1 MATLNCISS
10 MATKRLLEEAATDF
24 HGQAGISVAFES
36 VGGVL
41 AAKRVS
47 DGEPF
52 DVVILAQDA
61 LDALAAAG
69 KVDPSTMTAIALSQV
84 AVAVADRAPT
94 VALDRADDLRALMSS
109 APRIGYSTGPSGV
122 ALISLLKEWR
132 MYDELQSKLLQ
143 APPGVP
149 VARMIAD
156 GTVQL
161 GLQQRSEL
169 LGMPGIRILGDMPPG
184 AEIRTVF
191 SGALCTAARAPQEAA
206 RFLAYLASE
215 RTAALKQ
222 KIGMAPGPGRGSR

>member
-10 MATKRLLEEAATDF
+10 MATKRLLEEAAADF
-24 HGQAGISVAFES
+24 RAQTGISVALES
-36 VGGVL
+36 VGGVV

-69 KVDPSTMTAIALSQV
+69 KIEPSTMTAIALSQV
-84 AVAVADRAPT
+84 AVAVADAAPAH
-94 VALDRADDLRALMSS
+94 ALDRADDLRALMSS

-122 ALISLLKEWR
+122 ALISLIREWG
-132 MYDELQSKLLQ
+132 MYDALQPKLVQ
-143 APPGVP
+143 APSGVP
-149 VARMIAD
+149 VARLIAD

-184 AEIRTVF
+184 AEINTVF
-191 SGALCTAARAPQEAA
+191 SGAVRMGAAAPNEAA
-206 RFLAYLASE
+206 GFLAYLASD
-215 RTAALKQ
+215 RTTALKT
-222 KIGMAPGPGRGSR
+222 KIGMTPLQPR

>member
-1 MATLNCISS
+1 MATLTCISS
-10 MATKRLLEEAATDF
+10 MATKRLLEEAAADF
-24 HGQAGISVAFES
+24 RSQTGISVALES

-52 DVVILAQDA
+52 DVAVLAQDA

-69 KVDPSTMTAIALSQV
+69 KVDPSTMTPIALSQV
-84 AVAVADRAPT
+84 AAAMAETAPAVPFE
-94 VALDRADDLRALMSS
+94 RADDLRALMSY
-109 APRIGYSTGPSGV
+109 ATRIGYSTGPSGV
-122 ALISLLKEWR
+122 ALISLIKAWGL
-132 MYDELQSKLLQ
+132 YDALAPKLMQ

-149 VARMIAD
+149 VASLIAD

-184 AEIRTVF
+184 AEISTVF
-191 SGALCTAARAPQEAA
+191 AGAVCVAAPARTDAA
-206 RFLAYLASE
+206 SFLAYLASD

-222 KIGMAPGPGRGSR
+222 KIGMAPAPAR